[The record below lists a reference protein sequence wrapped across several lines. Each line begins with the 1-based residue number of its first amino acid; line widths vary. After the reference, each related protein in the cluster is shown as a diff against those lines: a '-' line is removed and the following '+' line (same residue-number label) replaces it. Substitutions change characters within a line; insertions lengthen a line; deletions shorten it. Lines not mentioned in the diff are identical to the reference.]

1 MKKNIC
7 VTFNDKQNVG
17 KFVTLC
23 ETLGYETEVCKV
35 GLIIPI
41 DAVIIKCEN
50 DNVFSYM
57 RKRKMADMFLKELV
71 R

>member
-17 KFVTLC
+17 KFVALC
-23 ETLGYETEVCKV
+23 ETLGYETEVRKV
-35 GLIIPI
+35 GLMIPI